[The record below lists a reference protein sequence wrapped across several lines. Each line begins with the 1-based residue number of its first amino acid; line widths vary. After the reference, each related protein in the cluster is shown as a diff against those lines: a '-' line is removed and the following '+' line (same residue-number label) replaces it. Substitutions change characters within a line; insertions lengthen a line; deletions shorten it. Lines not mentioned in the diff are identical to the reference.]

1 MLALSCLYIQY
12 VNDINKVKLKNEQ
25 KNRKEQHHKNEQK
38 LDMGKYQVYNYPIYM
53 TKATG
58 ARVVQ
63 SSNFFLGLCHRIF
76 TERVFQG
83 QCQNL
88 LPKPSQE
95 LGTGE
100 SVKALGLGGV
110 KG

>member
-1 MLALSCLYIQY
+1 MSVSDVGIVLSKYIQY

-63 SSNFFLGLCHRIF
+63 SSNFFQGLCHRIF
-76 TERVFQG
+76 TERCSKDIVRI
-83 QCQNL
+83 CY
-88 LPKPSQE
+88 PSQA
-95 LGTGE
+95 
-100 SVKALGLGGV
+100 KN
-110 KG
+110 